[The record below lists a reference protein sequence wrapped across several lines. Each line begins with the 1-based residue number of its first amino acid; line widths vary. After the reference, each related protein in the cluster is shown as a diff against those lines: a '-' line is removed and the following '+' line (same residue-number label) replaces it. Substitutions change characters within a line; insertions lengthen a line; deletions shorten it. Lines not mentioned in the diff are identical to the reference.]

1 MADYLDLVQPIV
13 NDKNEATAYF
23 EDYLFQIIQNLG
35 GEGSSS
41 IEDGLTTAE
50 EAFGVTWLKGQVN
63 QIAKRVEQLEGATQ
77 QRADT
82 RLLKR
87 VEQLEG
93 DLTHYKTAHEVAQL
107 QIDTAGYVSLT
118 KSSSYTAKHNE
129 WIEATSKALITLP
142 SNPLKNHRVRL
153 TISDSSGVKILST
166 TNNIKVRGKLQNSI
180 LFRIAGESFDFHYFG
195 DYWLVT

>member
-63 QIAKRVEQLEGATQ
+63 QIA
-77 QRADT
+77 
-82 RLLKR
+82 KR

-153 TISDSSGVKILST
+153 TISDSSGVKILSA